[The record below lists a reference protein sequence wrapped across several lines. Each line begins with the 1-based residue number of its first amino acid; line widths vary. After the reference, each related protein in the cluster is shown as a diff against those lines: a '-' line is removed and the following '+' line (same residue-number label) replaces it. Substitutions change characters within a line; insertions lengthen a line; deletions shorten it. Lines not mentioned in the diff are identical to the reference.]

1 MRATN
6 LYCFSARIFTKE
18 NPKATAGLV
27 TYLLVVMPSFYET
40 MRKRTK
46 SQSAM
51 EYLMT
56 YGWAILIIAVVLGA
70 LFQLGVFNSSSFS
83 PRAPPG
89 ACQVFRPSGP
99 GTTTNINLM
108 GVCTGQL
115 PQYIAQFSGGNTH
128 VTVVNTAA
136 LDNLGVTSD
145 FSIGVWIEILGVLH
159 DSWVVSRFT
168 GGTPGEGY
176 ILYISQGSSRIYWD
190 VRVDG
195 STSGLSSV
203 ISANAWH
210 HAVATLDRTAK
221 TRYLYLDG
229 ALVGSASYTGSV
241 INHYADLFI
250 SGSGGSNSFNGLME
264 NVQVYNASLSA
275 NQVQALYL
283 EGIGGAPM
291 KLQNLVGWWPL
302 NGNSNDYSGNN
313 NNGVPA
319 AVTFTSQY
327 GK

>member
-1 MRATN
+1 MTLAKLTERAK
-6 LYCFSARIFTKE
+6 L
-18 NPKATAGLV
+18 
-27 TYLLVVMPSFYET
+27 
-40 MRKRTK
+40 
-46 SQSAM
+46 QSAM

-115 PQYIAQFSGGNTH
+115 PQYVAQFNGASSYVDAGNPNVLNITGTQVTVSVWIKPNALPVDTIAIASKGRLGSGGNVEEGYTLYTYSN
-128 VTVVNTAA
+128 VAYFVIKNS
-136 LDNLGVTSD
+136 TS
-145 FSIGVWIEILGVLH
+145 FSRAQASVGLSTGNWYYLVGTYNGTSLRIYLNGVL
-159 DSWVVSRFT
+159 S
-168 GGTPGEGY
+168 GT
-176 ILYISQGSSRIYWD
+176 
-190 VRVDG
+190 
-195 STSGLSSV
+195 
-203 ISANAWH
+203 A
-210 HAVATLDRTAK
+210 
-221 TRYLYLDG
+221 
-229 ALVGSASYTGSV
+229 
-241 INHYADLFI
+241 
-250 SGSGGSNSFNGLME
+250 SGSGNIKPNYRSFDIGASSGLGIFQGSISG
-264 NVQVYNASLSA
+264 VQVYNASLSA
-275 NQVQALYL
+275 NQIQALYL

-313 NNGVPA
+313 NNGVPT

>member
-1 MRATN
+1 
-6 LYCFSARIFTKE
+6 
-18 NPKATAGLV
+18 
-27 TYLLVVMPSFYET
+27 
-40 MRKRTK
+40 
-46 SQSAM
+46 M

-115 PQYIAQFSGGNTH
+115 PQYVAQFNGQGSYVFSNLAIRKAQIFANGLTFSAWIRTNAIGINAIVGQNDGFGCTYFCDLGLEINYVSGKASMIAHDGSVYRFATSTSTVNDGNWYNIVGTYN
-128 VTVVNTAA
+128 VANSLSIYINGANQQNTAIT
-136 LDNLGVTSD
+136 NLYGNPSNTLIGLQDTASGAKQY
-145 FSIGVWIEILGVLH
+145 FSGQI
-159 DSWVVSRFT
+159 
-168 GGTPGEGY
+168 
-176 ILYISQGSSRIYWD
+176 
-190 VRVDG
+190 
-195 STSGLSSV
+195 
-203 ISANAWH
+203 A
-210 HAVATLDRTAK
+210 
-221 TRYLYLDG
+221 
-229 ALVGSASYTGSV
+229 
-241 INHYADLFI
+241 
-250 SGSGGSNSFNGLME
+250 
-264 NVQVYNASLSA
+264 NVQIYNTSLSA

-302 NGNSNDYSGNN
+302 NGNANDYSGNN
-313 NNGVPA
+313 NNGVPT

>member
-1 MRATN
+1 M
-6 LYCFSARIFTKE
+6 FGSA
-18 NPKATAGLV
+18 
-27 TYLLVVMPSFYET
+27 
-40 MRKRTK
+40 RKRTK
-46 SQSAM
+46 LQSAM

-115 PQYIAQFSGGNTH
+115 PQYVAVFGT
-128 VTVVNTAA
+128 TA
-136 LDNLGVTSD
+136 TS
-145 FSIGVWIEILGVLH
+145 
-159 DSWVVSRFT
+159 T
-168 GGTPGEGY
+168 TA
-176 ILYISQGSSRIYWD
+176 
-190 VRVDG
+190 
-195 STSGLSSV
+195 STSSMMNALAAGATFSAWINYRGTIYGCNGISGITNNSNSQWRMGLIGGCNSRAPYFITEHNIWPNEVAASTSNLQTNRWYHVVGTWNGTSLRVSFFVNGALNNSAIASNGIGGYTSWYITLGGYCSGCGAFNGSV
-203 ISANAWH
+203 ANIQIYDTSFSAN
-210 HAVATLDRTAK
+210 D
-221 TRYLYLDG
+221 
-229 ALVGSASYTGSV
+229 
-241 INHYADLFI
+241 I
-250 SGSGGSNSFNGLME
+250 
-264 NVQVYNASLSA
+264 
-275 NQVQALYL
+275 QALYAK
-283 EGIGGAPM
+283 GIGGAPA

-313 NNGVPA
+313 NNGVPT

>member
-1 MRATN
+1 
-6 LYCFSARIFTKE
+6 
-18 NPKATAGLV
+18 
-27 TYLLVVMPSFYET
+27 
-40 MRKRTK
+40 
-46 SQSAM
+46 M

-115 PQYIAQFSGGNTH
+115 PQYVAQFNGQSSYMVTSSMIPLSGNLTFSTWAKTNFAWGEGVERIMLSWVPADGKYILIEKEIAANLGL
-128 VTVVNTAA
+128 TVVGSIAWKVA
-136 LDNLGVTSD
+136 GITSQPAQWGD
-145 FSIGVWIEILGVLH
+145 WMSLVGTYDGTTLKFYLNGIL
-159 DSWVVSRFT
+159 
-168 GGTPGEGY
+168 
-176 ILYISQGSSRIYWD
+176 
-190 VRVDG
+190 
-195 STSGLSSV
+195 
-203 ISANAWH
+203 
-210 HAVATLDRTAK
+210 VATQ
-221 TRYLYLDG
+221 
-229 ALVGSASYTGSV
+229 TGSGAV
-241 INHYADLFI
+241 SDSSLLYVGDWQ
-250 SGSGGSNSFNGLME
+250 SGSGSYFKGSLA
-264 NVQVYNASLSA
+264 NVQIYNTSLSA
-275 NQVQALYL
+275 NQIQALYL

-313 NNGVPA
+313 NNGVPT

>member
-1 MRATN
+1 
-6 LYCFSARIFTKE
+6 
-18 NPKATAGLV
+18 
-27 TYLLVVMPSFYET
+27 
-40 MRKRTK
+40 
-46 SQSAM
+46 M

-115 PQYIAQFSGGNTH
+115 PQYVAKFN
-128 VTVVNTAA
+128 
-136 LDNLGVTSD
+136 
-145 FSIGVWIEILGVLH
+145 
-159 DSWVVSRFT
+159 
-168 GGTPGEGY
+168 
-176 ILYISQGSSRIYWD
+176 
-190 VRVDG
+190 
-195 STSGLSSV
+195 GLSSWV
-203 ISANAWH
+203 NAGNT
-210 HAVATLDRTAK
+210 VSLNIATAITLEAWIRPDTVTPGYQAILEK
-221 TRYLYLDG
+221 GWWMPIPKHWLYLRFSTLILEISSSSDVVAQYLNLQPGNWYQVVGTWDG
-229 ALVGSASYTGSV
+229 SNVQVYVNGQA
-241 INHYADLFI
+241 
-250 SGSGGSNSFNGLME
+250 GSGASATGNIGQVIYPYAIGSMSEGQGSNNFNGLIA
-264 NVQVYNASLSA
+264 NVQIYNASLSA
-275 NQVQALYL
+275 NQIQALYL

-291 KLQNLVGWWPL
+291 KLQNLAGWWPL

-313 NNGVPA
+313 NNGVPT

>member
-1 MRATN
+1 M
-6 LYCFSARIFTKE
+6 FDKFKH
-18 NPKATAGLV
+18 TAKL
-27 TYLLVVMPSFYET
+27 
-40 MRKRTK
+40 
-46 SQSAM
+46 QSAM

-115 PQYIAQFSGGNTH
+115 PQYVANFASNQYASVAGG
-128 VTVVNTAA
+128 VNIFNPVADESATAWIKPTA
-136 LDNLGVTSD
+136 ITAGAIFYLRSNCGSAD
-145 FSIGVWIEILGVLH
+145 FMFRYYGSNQIELLQHSSTGGWQGVLSGTSINIPLNQWTFVAVTRSGAGTIAFYVNGQA
-159 DSWVVSRFT
+159 DGT
-168 GGTPGEGY
+168 GSYSAGT
-176 ILYISQGSSRIYWD
+176 L
-190 VRVDG
+190 DG
-195 STSGLSSV
+195 SQSSGTIAYDSCDGQFYGA
-203 ISANAWH
+203 IAN
-210 HAVATLDRTAK
+210 
-221 TRYLYLDG
+221 
-229 ALVGSASYTGSV
+229 
-241 INHYADLFI
+241 IQI
-250 SGSGGSNSFNGLME
+250 
-264 NVQVYNASLSA
+264 YNASLSA

-313 NNGVPA
+313 NNGVPTG
-319 AVTFTSQY
+319 VTFTSQY